1 MSMKR
6 EKVLNEDAGRRL
18 ELSGCAE
25 YSVSFWFFPPY
36 LELLSPAILFKM
48 TWRGDTL
55 DNVYLTYSPCFCFL
69 SLKSLKCFLRHH
81 YPISATAQPSDLPHV
96 PFVSPLLPRSDSQ
109 LACSATKYVEC
120 TQSKFTHKH
129 QRKHPDWE
137 GFLFCS
143 IFP

>member
-6 EKVLNEDAGRRL
+6 EKVWNEDAGRRL
-18 ELSGCAE
+18 EQSGCAE
-25 YSVSFWFFPPY
+25 YSVSFWSPPPN

-55 DNVYLTYSPCFCFL
+55 DNVYLTYLAFASFPLSPSVL
-69 SLKSLKCFLRHH
+69 SKTL
-81 YPISATAQPSDLPHV
+81 LPHLCYSSAIWFT
-96 PFVSPLLPRSDSQ
+96 PCSFSVSPLLPRSDSQ

-129 QRKHPDWE
+129 KRKHPDWV
-137 GFLFCS
+137 GFLFCPIS
-143 IFP
+143 P